1 MVGLTTWHVVGRALT
16 SPHQPCRRVVLYQL
30 SIHQP
35 MERAIA
41 AEEYTA
47 ADNPMQRRVDE
58 ALRRVPER
66 HEPFVGAASRQ
77 RPLRRAVR
85 VRVPRRLPRP
95 LTAED
100 VDALLTSTSSRRDLA
115 IRPLML
121 DGGLRPGEVLCLRV
135 EDVAYG
141 RRRVTSRK
149 LDDHPRGARAKAR
162 RERVVNLHEPRTLDA
177 VSRYVLHERPLDSDS
192 PSVFLVGGSG
202 PRRREPYSYQG
213 LARSFARRLDRLGIQ
228 TRRRPRTRCVTPTP
242 QRCGR
247 AGCASLRCSRLGH
260 ASPES
265 IRIYPGPRTSRF
277 CRSTGCAARTLMT
290 AATGAAT
297 LDVAWPVDRLRH
309 VSRACYQEWVWRHVA
324 SSSVRSSRMAA

>member
-1 MVGLTTWHVVGRALT
+1 
-16 SPHQPCRRVVLYQL
+16 
-30 SIHQP
+30 

-141 RRRVTSRK
+141 RRRVTIRK

-162 RERVVNLHEPRTLDA
+162 RERVVDLHEPRTLDA

-192 PSVFLVGGSG
+192 PSVCLVGGSG

-265 IRIYPGPRTSRF
+265 IRIYTRVSDEQVL
-277 CRSTGCAARTLMT
+277 SEY
-290 AATGAAT
+290 
-297 LDVAWPVDRLRH
+297 RLRCKDAH
-309 VSRACYQEWVWRHVA
+309 DRGNRCRDSRRRLAGRPVAACVPRLLSGMGVA
-324 SSSVRSSRMAA
+324 SRREQFSAVEPDGRLTTASPRRWPCLRRLARLVDVMCRHFQAL